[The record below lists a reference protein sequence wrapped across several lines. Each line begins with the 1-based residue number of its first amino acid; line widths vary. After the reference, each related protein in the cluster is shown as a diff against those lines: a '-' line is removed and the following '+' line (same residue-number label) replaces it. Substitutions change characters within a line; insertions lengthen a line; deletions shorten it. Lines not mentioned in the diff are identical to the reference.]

1 LEHVNIDEGKQYIE
15 LIKKNNIN
23 LLNNIEKYKTS
34 DTIGSPAKYQY
45 EIGELSPTTI
55 RYIKVLGDLI
65 NQFDCLDNLD
75 IVEIGCGYGGQA
87 KIILDTFNVKSYT
100 LIDLPP
106 VLELTKKYLTS
117 VGADMNKISF
127 KTMDKLTDDK
137 NYDLFISN
145 YAFTECNKN
154 VQSIYFD
161 RVISKCK
168 MGYITA
174 NFINSLFNLD
184 YLTIDELRSMIPN
197 TTLLEEEPKTHQNN
211 VIILWK

>member
-1 LEHVNIDEGKQYIE
+1 M
-15 LIKKNNIN
+15 
-23 LLNNIEKYKTS
+23 
-34 DTIGSPAKYQY
+34 
-45 EIGELSPTTI
+45 LS
-55 RYIKVLGDLI
+55 
-65 NQFDCLDNLD
+65 
-75 IVEIGCGYGGQA
+75 A
-87 KIILDTFNVKSYT
+87 II
-100 LIDLPP
+100 
-106 VLELTKKYLTS
+106 
-117 VGADMNKISF
+117 
-127 KTMDKLTDDK
+127 
-137 NYDLFISN
+137 
-145 YAFTECNKN
+145 KN